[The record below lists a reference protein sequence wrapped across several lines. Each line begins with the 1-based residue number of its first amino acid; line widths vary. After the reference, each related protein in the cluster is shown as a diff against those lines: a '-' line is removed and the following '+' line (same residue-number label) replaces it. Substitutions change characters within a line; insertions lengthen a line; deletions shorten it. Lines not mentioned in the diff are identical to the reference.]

1 MDKFEWDEGKNSKN
15 QAKHGIRFEEI
26 LTVFDYPMLT
36 KVDDR
41 FDYGEVRYIGIGKNK
56 IAVFFT
62 IVYTKRE
69 PKIRIISARKANKK
83 ERKLYDNYYRE

>member
-1 MDKFEWDEGKNSKN
+1 MDKFEWDEGKNSTN
-15 QAKHGIRFEEI
+15 QAKHGIRFEDI
-26 LTVFDYPMLT
+26 LEVFDYPMLT

-41 FDYGEVRYIGIGKNK
+41 FDYGEVRYIGIGKNQ

-83 ERKLYDNYYRE
+83 ERKLYGNYYSE